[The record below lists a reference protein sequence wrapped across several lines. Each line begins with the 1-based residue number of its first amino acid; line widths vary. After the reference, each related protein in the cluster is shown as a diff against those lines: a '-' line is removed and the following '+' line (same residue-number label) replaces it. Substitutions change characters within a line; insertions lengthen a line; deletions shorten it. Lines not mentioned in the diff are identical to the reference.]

1 MVISKPLLAVTIL
14 FSAACFPSPSSAAD
28 KPCAAVIKAGK
39 LAETQPRIHSGNDL
53 MRPARVD
60 PSNKVPP
67 LGEAFA
73 NVISIDKKSFV
84 AMTSAMQFSEEGEK
98 GGGMGRMVLHALIW
112 FQSTTDACRLV
123 GTATLAGRS
132 VSIYETPDGNNNSD
146 NPTDSILKF
155 WIDNKTGLPV
165 RMAMDEAMEKYV
177 SPAKGGMAKGSK
189 AVAPPKVFPER
200 AITTYGFIFGDDVK
214 TPIIT
219 GPEGTFGKTGKL
231 DPAALALLKAI
242 MSGRTTN

>member
-1 MVISKPLLAVTIL
+1 MVMKKVVLVGAIIASTSLT
-14 FSAACFPSPSSAAD
+14 SYAAD
-28 KPCAAVIKAGK
+28 KSCAAVIKAGK
-39 LAETQPRIHSGNDL
+39 LADAQPRMHSGNDI
-53 MRPARVD
+53 MRPARAD
-60 PSNKVPP
+60 PSNKAPP
-67 LGEAFA
+67 LGEGFA
-73 NVISIDKKSFV
+73 NVISIDKTSFV
-84 AMTSAMQFSEEGEK
+84 ALTSAMQFNEKREK
-98 GGGMGRMVLHALIW
+98 GGGTGRLVMHALIW

-132 VSIYETPDGNNNSD
+132 VSIYETPDGTNGSD
-146 NPTDSILKF
+146 NPSDSILKF

-200 AITTYGFIFGDDVK
+200 SITTYGFIFGDDVK
-214 TPIIT
+214 APIIT
-219 GPEGTFGKTGKL
+219 GPEGTFGKTGKI

-242 MSGRTTN
+242 ISGHTTN